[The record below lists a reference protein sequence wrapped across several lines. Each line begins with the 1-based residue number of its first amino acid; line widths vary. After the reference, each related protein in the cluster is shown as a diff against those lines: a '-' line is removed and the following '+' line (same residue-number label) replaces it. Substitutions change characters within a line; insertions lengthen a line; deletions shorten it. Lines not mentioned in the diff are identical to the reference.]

1 MKYSAFKWCAEHFN
15 GTDWD
20 QKAQK
25 NDIFKLID
33 DPATCSDPALR
44 LGDAHTSDISDQR
57 PGRTSHLSSSL
68 SRPFRRKSMVPVRPG
83 KNWADDVT
91 TEELGNYDYLM
102 FSNIYYKHPDVRKEI
117 LRWGRWMVTD
127 VGIPNFRLDAA
138 QHISRNFTRDW
149 IATVQTKSQEKY
161 GKDATIIGEVWCP
174 QVSRQ
179 IHWLDA
185 VTPPGSSAVLAY
197 TFDTPLLN
205 RFSCISGDFLAGSR
219 NADLRTLLSGPGHP
233 DGRALVSLR
242 PAQAVTCV
250 SNHDTQAGQ
259 SSFTPIDSSLK
270 ALFYAFIL
278 LRQDGLPCVFWG
290 DLVGIQG
297 PHAEGPACKIPIS
310 SPMGTMSYEES
321 GLQPPMTNSTL
332 PSLMLARRYFAY
344 GPQRDYFDSMSCIGW
359 TRAGTADFPGCVVIL
374 SIALHGT
381 WTYKK
386 MAAGCAGERW
396 VDVLQ
401 KEEDR
406 AIVVIGR
413 DGVGVFPCL
422 GGSVGVFVKE
432 NEEVLGRFPADL
444 GFDI

>member
-1 MKYSAFKWCAEHFN
+1 
-15 GTDWD
+15 
-20 QKAQK
+20 
-25 NDIFKLID
+25 
-33 DPATCSDPALR
+33 
-44 LGDAHTSDISDQR
+44 
-57 PGRTSHLSSSL
+57 
-68 SRPFRRKSMVPVRPG
+68 MVPVRPG

-102 FSNIYYKHPDVRKEI
+102 FSNIYYKHPDVREEI

-138 QHISRNFTRDW
+138 QHISRNFIRDW
-149 IATVQTKSQEKY
+149 IAAVQTISRDKY
-161 GKDATIIGEVWCP
+161 GKDAMIIGEIWCP
-174 QVSRQ
+174 HVSRQ

-185 VTPPGSSAVLAY
+185 VTPPDSSAVLAY
-197 TFDTPLLN
+197 TYDTPLLN
-205 RFSCISGDFLAGSR
+205 SFSRVSKDVLTGSR

-310 SPMGTMSYEES
+310 SSERKTAYEES
-321 GLQPPMTNSTL
+321 GSQPPMTDGVL

-359 TRAGTADFPGCVVIL
+359 TRAGTADRPGCVVIM
-374 SIALHGT
+374 SIALHGMR
-381 WTYKK
+381 TYKK
-386 MAAGCAGERW
+386 MATGCAGERW

-401 KEEDR
+401 NGEDR
-406 AIVVIGR
+406 AVVVIGR
-413 DGVGVFPCL
+413 DGFGVFPGF

-432 NEEVLGRFPADL
+432 DEKVLHQFPADL
-444 GFDI
+444 GSDILS